1 MNAACATTISGPT
14 PLLVAQHSCQP
25 PRYFGVMTE
34 TVDLR
39 SDSDVEVVD
48 MVDDSDAES
57 PPAPA
62 AEPAEPAEPAAP
74 APAAEPCPDPAPE
87 PEPEPEP
94 QPAELDPAAPAHASV
109 EPEPGPAAPVP
120 AEPEPEP
127 AAPATAPEASS
138 EPARPVLDKGQLD
151 FVQCVVRLHRE
162 ELVARMVKDIFE
174 SVLAAQVDVPQV
186 SRKRTLK
193 RRKINN

>member
-48 MVDDSDAES
+48 MVDDSDTES
-57 PPAPA
+57 PQAPPAPA
-62 AEPAEPAEPAAP
+62 APAEPAEPAAP
-74 APAAEPCPDPAPE
+74 CPDSAPE

-94 QPAELDPAAPAHASV
+94 EPAELDPAAPAHASV
-109 EPEPGPAAPVP
+109 EPEPAAPVP

-174 SVLAAQVDVPQV
+174 SVLAAQDRLEDSL

-193 RRKINN
+193 RRKINK